1 MLVGFIDGGLR
12 TDSIVIYKICGGM
25 LEDDEFMFVI
35 VIVLITLLN
44 VQVGIFTT
52 EIPTNL
58 AQVVGKVGITVLGK
72 TIWII
77 PEEYN
82 PSVIA
87 TFIWYVV
94 TLFTVNKTTAT
105 LPVKVD
111 ATAWIVPE
119 PTILSYPFL
128 IILTV
133 IELDILVE
141 GGNFI
146 W

>member
-1 MLVGFIDGGLR
+1 M
-12 TDSIVIYKICGGM
+12 
-25 LEDDEFMFVI
+25 
-35 VIVLITLLN
+35 
-44 VQVGIFTT
+44 
-52 EIPTNL
+52 
-58 AQVVGKVGITVLGK
+58 
-72 TIWII
+72 
-77 PEEYN
+77 
-82 PSVIA
+82 
-87 TFIWYVV
+87 
-94 TLFTVNKTTAT
+94 FTVNKTTAT

-146 W
+146 